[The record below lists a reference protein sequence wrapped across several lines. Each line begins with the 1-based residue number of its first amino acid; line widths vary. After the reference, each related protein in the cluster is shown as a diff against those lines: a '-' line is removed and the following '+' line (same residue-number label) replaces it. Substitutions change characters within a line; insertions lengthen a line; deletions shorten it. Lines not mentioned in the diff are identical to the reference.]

1 MDERNRLLLTTDS
14 QYKKNNLDFL
24 FVVSN
29 HLRMSHLKA
38 YIYIFKM
45 YFFLY
50 LKLCMILQVGGLVNL
65 LIGIAAAVEVQ
76 FVERESKNG
85 KLDLWYQ

>member
-1 MDERNRLLLTTDS
+1 
-14 QYKKNNLDFL
+14 
-24 FVVSN
+24 
-29 HLRMSHLKA
+29 
-38 YIYIFKM
+38 
-45 YFFLY
+45 
-50 LKLCMILQVGGLVNL
+50 MILQVGGLVNL